1 MTTDTHSDRSEHS
14 DAPDPSAHD
23 VHPHSGHDDQH
34 HWTDLQYVQLALGL
48 AIITALEVLLSY
60 TKDSVGG
67 FFMPALLIMMA
78 IKFFAV
84 VFYFMHL
91 KFDNRLFGL
100 LFYTGLLLA
109 VGVYCAALL
118 TFQFF
123 SP

>member
-1 MTTDTHSDRSEHS
+1 MTTDTHSDHSDHS
-14 DAPDPSAHD
+14 DASAHE

-34 HWTDLQYVQLALGL
+34 HWTDLQYIQLALGL
-48 AIITALEVLLSY
+48 AIITALEVALSY

-100 LFYTGLLLA
+100 LFYTGLFLA

-118 TFQFF
+118 TFKFF

>member
-1 MTTDTHSDRSEHS
+1 MTTDAHSESE
-14 DAPDPSAHD
+14 AHV
-23 VHPHSGHDDQH
+23 VHPQAGHDDQH
-34 HWTDLQYVQLALGL
+34 HWSDLQYIQLALAL
-48 AIITALEVLLSY
+48 AVITALEVALSY
-60 TKDSVGG
+60 TKDSFGA
-67 FFMPALLIMMA
+67 FFLPLLLIMMA

-100 LFYTGLLLA
+100 LFYMGLFLA

-118 TFQFF
+118 TFHFF